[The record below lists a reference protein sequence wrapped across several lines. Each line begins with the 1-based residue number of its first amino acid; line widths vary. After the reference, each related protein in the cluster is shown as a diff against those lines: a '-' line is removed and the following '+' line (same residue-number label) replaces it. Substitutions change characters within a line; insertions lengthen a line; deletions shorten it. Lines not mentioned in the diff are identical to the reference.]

1 MKPARE
7 TISETLQL
15 ASAGEF
21 ERALV
26 LLDGAVRDA
35 IIEGESV
42 ATLAR
47 HAGVL
52 AERGGDLGAVR
63 HYYEVAVEHDPDP
76 WTYLALGDVCRKLG
90 DDAAARTHYASGRM
104 MEEVGHDP
112 RVFALLKQRAEA
124 K

>member
-7 TISETLQL
+7 TINETLQL
-15 ASAGEF
+15 ASAREF
-21 ERALV
+21 KRALV
-26 LLDGAVRDA
+26 LLDGAVQDA

-52 AERGGDLGAVR
+52 AERAGDLGAVR

-90 DDAAARTHYASGRM
+90 DDVAARTHYASGQM
-104 MEEVGHDP
+104 MAEVGHDP
-112 RVFALLKQRAEA
+112 DVIALLKQRAEA

>member
-7 TISETLQL
+7 TINETLQL
-15 ASAGEF
+15 ANAGEF

-26 LLDGAVRDA
+26 LIDRAVRDA
-35 IIEGESV
+35 IVEGESV
-42 ATLAR
+42 STLAR

-52 AERGGDLGAVR
+52 AERVGDLGAVR

-90 DDAAARTHYASGRM
+90 DDVAARTHYASGRVM
-104 MEEVGHDP
+104 AEVGHDP
-112 RVFALLKQRAEA
+112 DVLVLLKERAEG